1 MSIKIKKIHADTNE
15 RTSSWGLERIDQE
28 SLTFDGVYHTLECGG
43 DGVNIYLID
52 TGIDYN
58 HKDLSKQTHSGY
70 DAFGG
75 KGEDELGNGTFLAG
89 IITAIASKAVIYS
102 CKILDGQS
110 KGSIEG
116 ILDAIDWIK
125 ENAKKPAIV
134 NVAIGIMQHE
144 VLDQKIRDSIES
156 GIVYVIEGGADSS
169 DVSQYSPSRIREG
182 IIVGAS
188 DREDNMAS
196 FSNYGEGLDI
206 FAPGVNIVSSAMKGN
221 ITTMSGVQVAT
232 AHVTGVVALYLGQHP
247 ELSPAQVK
255 DKITNNAVEGVIKNV
270 PEGTTKRLLQTYKI
284 SGIV

>member
-1 MSIKIKKIHADTNE
+1 MSIKINTITSDANE
-15 RTSSWGLERIDQE
+15 RTFSWGLERIDQE
-28 SLTFDGVYHTLECGG
+28 SLTFDGVYHTLDCGG
-43 DGVNIYLID
+43 EGVNVYLVD

-89 IITAIASKAVIYS
+89 IITAIAPKVDIYS
-102 CKILDGQS
+102 CKILDGQLN
-110 KGSIEG
+110 GSIEG
-116 ILDAIDWIK
+116 ILDVIDWIK
-125 ENAKKPAIV
+125 ENAKKPAVV

-169 DVSQYSPSRIREG
+169 DVSGSSPSRVREG

-188 DREDNMAS
+188 DCEDSMAS

-206 FAPGVNIVSSAMKGN
+206 FAPGVDIVSSAMKGG
-221 ITTMSGVQVAT
+221 ITTMSGVQVAA

-255 DKITNNAVEGVIKNV
+255 ERIIHDAVDGVIKNV
-270 PEGTTKRLLQTYKI
+270 PEGTPNRLLQTYRQAE
-284 SGIV
+284 